1 MTVVINQRSIGNK
14 QPCYIVFEAGP
25 THGGFGGAM
34 ELVKL
39 ASEKG
44 ADAIKFQILN
54 PDKLVSDKKQLFD
67 FDILL
72 DKKTNKTKTVSAPL
86 YELLKQRTLSKDEW
100 VQVVSFSKSLN
111 LAFFATVGF
120 EEEVDFLV
128 DLGCDSLKIAS
139 ADVNHYQLIDYAA
152 RTGLCVQLDT
162 GNATLGEIETAVNII
177 ERNNNDQ
184 IIIHQCPSGYPAHID
199 SIQLNMIMTLKTMF
213 PYPIAYSDHTPG
225 WEMDIAAVALG
236 ADLIEKTITLNRET
250 PSVEH
255 IMSIE
260 PQEMA
265 LFVKSIKN
273 TERAMGAGRRI
284 LTEDQIANRKK
295 VRRSLYLLEPANKGT
310 LINHLK
316 YEFRRPGFGLGPD
329 SLSDTEGY
337 ILNQDMKAGEY
348 IHWHHL
354 VRK

>member
-1 MTVVINQRSIGNK
+1 MTVSIKQKLIGNK
-14 QPCYIVFEAGP
+14 HPCYIVFEAGP
-25 THGGFGGAM
+25 THGGFEGAM
-34 ELVKL
+34 ELIKL

-44 ADAIKFQILN
+44 ADAIKFQILD
-54 PDKLVSDKKQLFD
+54 PDKLVSDKEQLFD

-72 DKKTNKTKTVSAPL
+72 DKKSNKTKKVSAPL
-86 YELLKQRTLSKDEW
+86 YELLKKRALSKNEW
-100 VQVVSFSKSLN
+100 AQIISFSKSLN

-120 EEEVDFLV
+120 KEEVDFLV
-128 DLGCDSLKIAS
+128 ELGCDSIKIAS

-152 RTGLCVQLDT
+152 QTGLCIQLDT
-162 GNATLGEIETAVNII
+162 GNATLGEIEAAVNII
-177 ERNNNDQ
+177 EKNNNSQ

-199 SIQLNMIMTLKTMF
+199 SIQLNMITTLKTMF
-213 PYPIAYSDHTPG
+213 PYPIAYSDHSPG

-236 ADLIEKTITLNRET
+236 ANLIEKTITLDRET

-260 PQEMA
+260 PQEME
-265 LFVKSIKN
+265 LFIKSIKN
-273 TERAMGAGRRI
+273 IERAMGASRRI
-284 LTEDQIANRKK
+284 LSENQIENRKK
-295 VRRSLYLLEPANKGT
+295 VRRSLYLLEAANKGT
-310 LINHLK
+310 LISHLK
-316 YEFRRPGFGLGPD
+316 CEFKRPGFGLGPD
-329 SLSDTEGY
+329 ALSDAGDY